1 MYYHIFLTIIYLWLQ
16 GLSFSRFLSLK
27 FIHMV
32 ENPPP
37 TSYLISRFVE
47 EELLSHFNEQ
57 IPFETESGL
66 SSTEVRGRLK
76 LFLLEYIFLDV
87 VLTVLMNLD
96 EIHDSYLGSA
106 TFWKGV
112 TSYWTNWH

>member
-1 MYYHIFLTIIYLWLQ
+1 
-16 GLSFSRFLSLK
+16 
-27 FIHMV
+27 MV

-106 TFWKGV
+106 TF
-112 TSYWTNWH
+112 